1 MTATYTFVSQPA
13 ETQAQAGVEVGLG
26 EALVRS
32 WRAQGAFQIAADEV
46 LAQSRRAFEASERFF
61 ARPAAAKARC
71 ISNLTYAGYAAAGE
85 EADATEADRSEA
97 FTVCQ
102 DIALDDPRVR
112 EFWPCHG
119 PVPWPDAQYRRA
131 LLALAERLGEVAD
144 RVLRLVAL
152 GLSADDPDV
161 FARLTWGG
169 WHSLRALHFEPEYS
183 RPARSEPSAGAG
195 TRVDD
200 GLLVIVVRPNEA
212 EPLTVF
218 PGALMQYMTCGLLPA
233 APRELWPQAAER
245 YAMVYFHAPNFQTC
259 VRPLQEPSGNGFPR
273 GVDFP
278 RGDDFVHYGTHF
290 TTTYLRRFPA
300 RATTLR
306 ILAEDRLSVLT
317 GLRRQAARASV
328 G

>member
-1 MTATYTFVSQPA
+1 MKAPYTFASQQPA
-13 ETQAQAGVEVGLG
+13 EGEVDLG

-32 WRAQGAFQIAADEV
+32 WRTQGAFQVAADEV
-46 LAQSRRAFEASERFF
+46 RAESRPAFAASERFF
-61 ARPAAAKARC
+61 TRPAMAKARHT
-71 ISNLTYAGYAAAGE
+71 SNLTYAGYAAAGE
-85 EADATEADRSEA
+85 EADATEADRCEA

-102 DIALDDPRVR
+102 DIAPDDPRVR

-131 LLALAERLGEVAD
+131 MLALSDRLGEVAD

-152 GLSADDPDV
+152 GLAADDPDV

-169 WHSLRALHFEPEYS
+169 WHSLRALHFEPKFAQAA
-183 RPARSEPSAGAG
+183 RPEASVAAAARI
-195 TRVDD
+195 DD
-200 GLLVIVVRPNEA
+200 GLLVIVVRPDGA

-218 PGALMQYMTCGLLPA
+218 PGVLMQYMTCGLLPS
-233 APRELWPQAAER
+233 APRELWPQAVDR
-245 YAMVYFHAPNFQTC
+245 YAMVYFHAPNFQSC
-259 VRPLQEPSGNGFPR
+259 VRPLQEPSGDDLLHGDEFLH
-273 GVDFP
+273 
-278 RGDDFVHYGTHF
+278 GDDFLHYGTHF

-317 GLRRQAARASV
+317 GLRRQAARACV